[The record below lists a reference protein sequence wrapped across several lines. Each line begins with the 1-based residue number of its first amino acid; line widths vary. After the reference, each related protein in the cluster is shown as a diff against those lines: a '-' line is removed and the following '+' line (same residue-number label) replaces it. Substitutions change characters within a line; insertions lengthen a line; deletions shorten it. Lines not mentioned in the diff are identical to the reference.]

1 MAVSHRTNRL
11 KVIGNPSVEQ
21 LQNGRYRMTF
31 NMTPLNPRNDWYNA
45 NKSRIFADFGTL
57 ESAEMSVDGIPPRTG
72 EAYDDMR
79 LVAVEA
85 GNRSRVEGGD
95 YIVQFVY
102 ETLGDTFVQV
112 KDDTVDYE
120 LNGLRRVTRESVAK
134 AGVDFQKTVGTS
146 FIDHQIDTET
156 AVRCYLASYEID
168 DTDSYRSVE
177 EVYIQAG
184 TLSKDVRTIGDGVR
198 QTTQQDLVTAPTISA
213 GNYVISEDIDN
224 FGGLQRFTTSFISKS
239 DGTTLTESDGGEKLA
254 FEYEKLVPFTFPGV
268 VSLQKVTKKS
278 DGTLDPPVEATV
290 KADIYTYY
298 QTSSDIVDGDF
309 TKESSL
315 GLWNPSTWAKKTS
328 SVGSF
333 RRSAGGVVLPAYNN
347 TQTFRGYRVR
357 ETISVSG
364 NTGVP
369 FSPYEI
375 QNSSSQEVTINLD
388 EINFEEDGTSGG
400 KPLYKAKPF
409 VYVYDTGRLE
419 TQSWSAGGP
428 ASGSWQGTSATSYT
442 IRLRVDVQMIYSG
455 TRWELQYKSVEFR
468 NDPDSFTSSS
478 TDTSYKVI
486 NSSRL
491 NEIFDNDQYR
501 TSYTKPTGI
510 DQSTYIAVKQAAL
523 GNESFPYDAT
533 WDSDLL
539 VEETSQ
545 EEVSVITSS
554 SSATINTIIS
564 KSNDAAIEGRSI
576 DPRTHGITIIEGGP
590 PNPLNQKYTLDVNVK
605 KAFTDKDGTDVF
617 QKQIVIA
624 TCTPVGD
631 M

>member
-1 MAVSHRTNRL
+1 MSISHRTNRL

-198 QTTQQDLVTAPTISA
+198 QTTQQDLVTAPTIAA

-224 FGGLQRFTTSFISKS
+224 FGGLKRFTTSFISKS

-268 VSLQKVTKKS
+268 ANIESIHRNHFTK
-278 DGTLDPPVEATV
+278 LIPPVEATV

-298 QTSSDIVDGDF
+298 QTSNNISTSDF

-315 GLWNPSTWAKKTS
+315 GLWNPSEFAFKEVS
-328 SVGSF
+328 IQPSGI
-333 RRSAGGVVLPAYNN
+333 GGKPIPSYYNS
-347 TQTFRGYRVR
+347 QALRGYRTRSAITV
-357 ETISVSG
+357 TG
-364 NTGVP
+364 NTNIVL
-369 FSPYEI
+369 SPLEYQKEDSRI
-375 QNSSSQEVTINLD
+375 TTESPDLINL
-388 EINFEEDGTSGG
+388 EDNNETTTVGG
-400 KPLYKAKPF
+400 ITRPVYTAKSR
-409 VYVYDTGRLE
+409 YVYDYVSRFQQTDKG
-419 TQSWSAGGP
+419 
-428 ASGSWQGTSATSYT
+428 SGVY
-442 IRLRVDVQMIYSG
+442 
-455 TRWELQYKSVEFR
+455 
-468 NDPDSFTSSS
+468 
-478 TDTSYKVI
+478 
-486 NSSRL
+486 SSRRIAAYIFA
-491 NEIFDNDQYR
+491 NVEIECKYEEIGGVSAWRLYQGVTSLYNTIGSQGSSDPEIKFHSARAEAQGAANDGVSD
-501 TSYTKPTGI
+501 TYTKPTL
-510 DQSTYIAVKQAAL
+510 DEAL
-523 GNESFPYDAT
+523 SPVLVATAGTEATPDLAT
-533 WDSDLL
+533 WPADVNFDAESN
-539 VEETSQ
+539 EELIGGTITP
-545 EEVSVITSS
+545 SVVFTGGSMVIR
-554 SSATINTIIS
+554 
-564 KSNDAAIEGRSI
+564 KLFQYIEGRRCREGSNTFLKI
-576 DPRTHGITIIEGGP
+576 SGGP
-590 PNPLNQKYTLDVNVK
+590 PNPKDKKYTLDVNIK
-605 KAFTDKDGTDVF
+605 KAFTDKDGTDIF

-624 TCTPVGD
+624 TCTAV
-631 M
+631 